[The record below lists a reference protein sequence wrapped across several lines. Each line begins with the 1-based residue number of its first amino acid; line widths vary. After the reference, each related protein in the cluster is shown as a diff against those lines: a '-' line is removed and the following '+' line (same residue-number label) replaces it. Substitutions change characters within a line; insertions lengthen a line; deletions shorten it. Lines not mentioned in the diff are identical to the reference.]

1 MKKQLNF
8 SLGLALCL
16 MVVGFS
22 SCEDGSDPI
31 ETNPGN
37 PPMVDLTVL
46 GEGNQLLF
54 FEGGEISVPANS
66 ISITG
71 LGSGERMLSIDYRPA
86 TGQLYG
92 VSSASR
98 LYLIN
103 ENSGLAT
110 PLGSQAFSPAIEG
123 SLVSLDFNPTV
134 DRIRL
139 VTEQGQ
145 NLRLHPEL
153 GTVVAVDGRINGGMN
168 PMISGA
174 AYTNSVSGA
183 TSTVL
188 YDIDLTQ
195 DKLYMQMPPN
205 DGGLVEVGNLGVD
218 FDGPTSFDINPD
230 NSIALAV
237 SKPMNEEFRL
247 YQINLESGQATW
259 VGRFS
264 QSVLGIALKT
274 NPIAYGADAQGRL
287 YRFNPM
293 SNDMSMV
300 DFQGLEMGEEVVG
313 LDYRPVNGQLLAVT
327 NRSQLYS
334 VNPSNGTLT
343 KIGMPFSP
351 MIDGMKVG
359 FDFNPTVDRIRLVTE
374 NGQNLRLHPDLGTVV
389 AVDGML
395 NPGMPQVDAAAY
407 TNSFAGTTSTVLY
420 VIDYA
425 TDMVYQQAPPN
436 DGVLVPVGS
445 LGIDVLDGNGFD
457 IGGTSDM
464 AYGVFRVGSN
474 VGVYSINLTTGRATK
489 VRDLN
494 FNPTAMALGLGF

>member
-8 SLGLALCL
+8 SLGLALFL
-16 MVVGFS
+16 MVVGLT
-22 SCEDGSDPI
+22 SCEDGNEPI
-31 ETNPGN
+31 EANPGAT
-37 PPMVDLTVL
+37 PMVDLTVL

-54 FEGGEISVPANS
+54 FEGGELSVPANTVP
-66 ISITG
+66 ITG
-71 LGSGERMLSIDYRPA
+71 LGSGEQILSIDYRPA

-110 PLGSQAFSPAIEG
+110 PLGTQPFSPAIEG
-123 SLVSLDFNPTV
+123 MMVSLDFNPTV

-139 VTEQGQ
+139 VTAQGQ

-153 GTVVAVDGRINGGMN
+153 GTVVATDGRINGGMN
-168 PMISGA
+168 PMIYGV

-183 TSTVL
+183 TTTTL

-218 FDGPTSFDINPD
+218 FNGPTTFDINPD
-230 NSIALAV
+230 NSVALAV
-237 SKPMNEEFRL
+237 SKTESDQYRL
-247 YQINLESGQATW
+247 YQINLETGQASW
-259 VGRFS
+259 VGRFGVN
-264 QSVLGIALKT
+264 VLGIAFKT
-274 NPIAYGADAQGRL
+274 NPIAYGADAEGRL

-293 SNDMSMV
+293 GDDLSMV
-300 DFQGLEMGEEVVG
+300 EFQGLEMGEQVLG

-327 NRSQLYS
+327 NQSQLYS

-395 NPGMPQVDAAAY
+395 NPGMPMVDAAAY
-407 TNSFAGTTSTVLY
+407 TKSFAGTTSTVLY
-420 VIDYA
+420 VIDFA
-425 TDMVYQQAPPN
+425 TDMLYQQSPPN
-436 DGVLVPVGS
+436 DGVLVPVGA

-474 VGVYSINLTTGRATK
+474 VGVYSINLSNGQASK

-494 FNPTAMALGLGF
+494 FNPSAMALGLGF